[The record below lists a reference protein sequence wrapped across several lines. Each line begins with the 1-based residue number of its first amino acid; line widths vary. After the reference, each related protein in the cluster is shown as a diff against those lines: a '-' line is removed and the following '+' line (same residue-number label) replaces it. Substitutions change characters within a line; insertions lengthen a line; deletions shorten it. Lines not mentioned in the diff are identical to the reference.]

1 MPLFKPRP
9 DSPDALAPAPA
20 PARKPTTGS
29 GLFSHRCNRSASPL
43 PSPPISTA
51 ESDYRSATSGRS
63 GFFFP
68 RPRHH
73 ASLDSLATATT
84 SHTLRTT
91 NSTHTTHTP
100 DTPRTANT
108 SATSFLGFDL
118 SSLRGGNP
126 GNDPHVLAAR
136 EKVATAAA
144 AEHEAARMLLH
155 ARARVRD
162 ALEHVKGLQ
171 LEAQEEADH
180 AKAKHAEAKVVS
192 RDTVIRTAVL
202 RCEMMMVFAV

>member
-20 PARKPTTGS
+20 PARKPTTGG
-29 GLFSHRCNRSASPL
+29 GLFSHRRNRSASPL

-68 RPRHH
+68 RPRRR

-84 SHTLRTT
+84 SHTSRTT
-91 NSTHTTHTP
+91 NSTHTTHIP

-118 SSLRGGNP
+118 SSLRRGGNP
-126 GNDPHVLAAR
+126 ENDPRVLAAR

-144 AEHEAARMLLH
+144 AEHEADRALLH

-171 LEAQEEADH
+171 LEAQEEADR
-180 AKAKHAEAKVVS
+180 AKVKHAEAKVVS
-192 RDTVIRTAVL
+192 RDARGL
-202 RCEMMMVFAV
+202 GRHG